1 MPLMPVVVRMA
12 TQLLGNVRALNRK
25 LEGVR
30 TVSQYP
36 AVSQDVPSDAHLGY
50 VHLRGKLNRGQECK
64 PQNCWAHPT
73 PYLIDDLLPPF
84 GVFHTFYSK
93 ITKFT

>member
-1 MPLMPVVVRMA
+1 MA
-12 TQLLGNVRALNRK
+12 TKLVGNVRALNRK

-50 VHLRGKLNRGQECK
+50 VHLRGKLNRGQ
-64 PQNCWAHPT
+64 
-73 PYLIDDLLPPF
+73 
-84 GVFHTFYSK
+84 
-93 ITKFT
+93 